1 MRERNILLVTILIL
15 SLIGVGIAVASLVRP
30 VPQAA
35 SDRAVLVD
43 QLLRVTFGLATAVFL
58 GVEGLLVFAAVR
70 GRLVRSSPAIGNP
83 ASSLELLW
91 LAVPAAIVVV
101 LSVYSIRVL
110 LLMEA
115 PQADPL
121 LVDITASQY
130 QWEIYYP
137 ENGLTSNELHLPAG
151 RPALL
156 QFRSRDVIH
165 SFWVPAFGA
174 KVDALP
180 DRVTSLSLTPIRTG
194 EFEAVCA
201 EYCGAGHAGMIASVR
216 VDDPT
221 QFDQWLQSGGGDP

>member
-1 MRERNILLVTILIL
+1 MRERNILLVTILVL
-15 SLIGVGIAVASLVRP
+15 SLIGAGIAVASLVRP
-30 VPQAA
+30 LPQAA

-43 QLLRVTFGLATAVFL
+43 QLLRVTFGLAAAVFL

-70 GRLVRSSPAIGNP
+70 GRLFRTSVVIGNP
-83 ASSLELLW
+83 ATSLELLW
-91 LAVPAAIVVV
+91 LAVPAAIVLV

-115 PQADPL
+115 PRSDPL
-121 LVDITASQY
+121 RVEITASQY
-130 QWEIYYP
+130 QWEIHYP
-137 ENGLTSNELHLPAG
+137 DRGLTTNELHLPAG
-151 RPALL
+151 RPAELS
-156 QFRSRDVIH
+156 FTSRDVIH

-180 DRVTSLSLTPIRTG
+180 DRKTSLALTPLRVG

-201 EYCGAGHAGMIASVR
+201 EFCGAGHAGMIASVQ

-221 QFDQWLQSGGGDP
+221 EFEQWLQAGGGD